1 MAKRQKLDYSVRQ
14 DIVKLHKE
22 KHTIRE
28 ISEKVKRSK
37 SVLGRIVKSYND
49 TGKKVSVFKTARSRE
64 TSARED
70 RIMQGMS
77 LKDRFKFFT
86 EIKRV
91 MNSTSYVNVSRQ
103 TVSRRLQEIGMFNRT
118 PRKKPLV
125 SSKNKRLEFAN
136 RYVIWTYEN
145 WAKVF
150 FSDESK
156 FNLFGNNGKNNVKRC
171 IGERLS
177 AKCTKKTVKFG
188 GGSVMVFGMFS
199 SQGTTP
205 LVRLQT
211 RVNAQIYKNIVQD
224 HVVPIIQNSGFDRA
238 TFKHDNAPCH
248 KGKVVMSYLSEQ
260 DFEIMDWTPQ
270 SPDLNPLENLW
281 KTLGVKVME
290 RTPTNTEDFRVKLQ
304 EEWSKITIEDFQE
317 LIRSCSRRCAA
328 VIESKGSFTKYW
340 LYMYFYCFL
349 AVYIVL
355 NFVHYF
361 WMLQI
366 WKYINNCYNYFSIL
380 CKWFKF

>member
-14 DIVKLHKE
+14 AIVKLHKE

-37 SVLGRIVKSYND
+37 NVVGRVVKSYNY
-49 TGKKVSVFKTARSRE
+49 TGKTVSAFKTGRPRK

-70 RIMQGMS
+70 RIMHRMS
-77 LKDRFKFFT
+77 LKDCFKSCT

-91 MNSTSYVNVSRQ
+91 MNSTSCVNVSRQ
-103 TVSRRLQEIGMFNRT
+103 TVSRRRQEIGLFNRT

-125 SSKNKRLEFAN
+125 SSKNKKKRLEFAN
-136 RYVIWTYEN
+136 MYEIWTYEN
-145 WAKVF
+145 WAVMKA
-150 FSDESK
+150 SLIYLEMME
-156 FNLFGNNGKNNVKRC
+156 KNNVKRR

-188 GGSVMVFGMFS
+188 GRSVLVFGMFS

-211 RVNAQIYKNIVQD
+211 HVNAQIYKNIVQD

-238 TFKHDNAPCH
+238 TFMQDNAPCH
-248 KGKVVMSYLSEQ
+248 NAKVVMSYLSEQ
-260 DFEIMDWTPQ
+260 DFEIMNWPPR
-270 SPDLNPLENLW
+270 SPDLNPIENLW
-281 KTLGVKVME
+281 KTLGEKVME
-290 RTPTNTEDFRVKLQ
+290 RNPTNTEDLWVKLQ
-304 EEWSKITIEDFQE
+304 EEWSKISIEDCQE

-328 VIESKGSFTKYW
+328 VIESKGSFTKY
-340 LYMYFYCFL
+340 
-349 AVYIVL
+349 
-355 NFVHYF
+355 
-361 WMLQI
+361 
-366 WKYINNCYNYFSIL
+366 
-380 CKWFKF
+380 